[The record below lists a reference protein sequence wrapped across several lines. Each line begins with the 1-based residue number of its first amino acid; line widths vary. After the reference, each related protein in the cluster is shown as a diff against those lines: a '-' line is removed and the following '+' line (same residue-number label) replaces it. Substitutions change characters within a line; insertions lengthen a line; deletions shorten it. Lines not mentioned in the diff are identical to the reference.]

1 MQGVSSQ
8 DTGCS
13 AISSEE
19 FAQLM
24 QPFTPFEPCARIACA
39 VSGGV
44 DSTALLLLLA
54 QWCQHAGHEL
64 LVLTIDH
71 GLRPESFEEAEA
83 VMRQARLLE
92 LKGRVLRWQGS
103 KPAGAVQKPARQ
115 ARYELLSRCC
125 REEAVLHLAVAHHA
139 DDQAET
145 LALRLQSGSGLTGL
159 AGMSAVRYLP
169 DLRLIRPLLG
179 IPKSRLEAT
188 MRQHGQEWSE
198 DPSNQDERH
207 RRVQYRVVLGAGDE
221 GKELTQ
227 TLLSTSGVL
236 GRLRAWS
243 DAEMARQLARTVTF
257 HSAGYALVDLAALQD
272 VPDWLWHGI
281 WARLLRTVSGA
292 AYSVRKAT
300 LDEARAFLQE
310 NRRMPETVGGCRL
323 KDLGAG
329 RLLVMREPVGLP
341 NVALKPGESL
351 GWDGRFR
358 FVRSPDCREQEVVTV
373 RGLGQHEA
381 AKLWRSVPSLHI
393 SRTPRMA
400 WASFPAVFCLDGL
413 LAVPQLNYKCYKMW
427 GKYGIS
433 CAPRPHHSLAE
444 SIFRP
449 AVSGS

>member
-1 MQGVSSQ
+1 
-8 DTGCS
+8 
-13 AISSEE
+13 
-19 FAQLM
+19 M

-39 VSGGV
+39 VSGGM

-54 QWCQHAGHEL
+54 QWCRHAGHEL
-64 LVLTIDH
+64 LVLTVDH
-71 GLRPESFEEAEA
+71 GLRSGSSEEAEA
-83 VMRQARLLE
+83 VMRHARSLE
-92 LKGRVLRWQGS
+92 LKGRILRWQGS
-103 KPAGAVQKPARQ
+103 KPTRAVQEPARQ

-125 REEAVLHLAVAHHA
+125 REEAVLHLALAHHA
-139 DDQAET
+139 EDQAET
-145 LALRLQSGSGLTGL
+145 MGLRLQSGSGLMGL

-169 DLRLIRPLLG
+169 DLRLMRPLLG
-179 IPKSRLEAT
+179 VPKSRLEAT
-188 MRQHGQEWSE
+188 MHQHGQEWSE
-198 DPSNQDERH
+198 DPSNRDERY
-207 RRVQYRVVLGAGDE
+207 RRVQYRVVLGTGDE
-221 GKELTQ
+221 GKELTR

-243 DAEMARQLARTVTF
+243 EAEIARQLACTVAF
-257 HSAGYALVDLAALQD
+257 YSAGYALVHLAALQD

-281 WARLLRTVSGA
+281 WARLLRTVGGA
-292 AYSVRKAT
+292 AYSARKAT

-310 NRRMPETVGGCRL
+310 KRRMPETVGGCRL

-341 NVALKPGESL
+341 NVALKPGESQS
-351 GWDGRFR
+351 WDGRFR
-358 FVRSPDCREQEVVTV
+358 FVRSQDCRVQEAVTV
-373 RGLGQHEA
+373 RGLGEHEA
-381 AKLWRSVPSLHI
+381 ARLWRSVPSLQL
-393 SRTPRMA
+393 SRMPRVT

-413 LAVPQLNYKCYKMW
+413 LAVPHLNYKCYKMR